1 MLFLFE
7 AHQAKVNERLTEGK
21 KLVPKKR
28 IKLSFLEPDLWVLS
42 EQDET
47 ILDTLV
53 RNGIPIKKA
62 CTNGVCGVCLTPL
75 LAGDVDYANR
85 SPRGLN
91 EKEKES
97 GYFLPCI
104 SICKTDISIG
114 KPKVTLR

>member
-1 MLFLFE
+1 M
-7 AHQAKVNERLTEGK
+7 Q
-21 KLVPKKR
+21 KKR
-28 IKLSFLEPDLWVLS
+28 IKLAFLEPEQWVVS
-42 EQDET
+42 EQGET

-53 RNGIPIKKA
+53 RNGIPIKQA

-75 LAGDVDYANR
+75 LSGDVDYANR
-85 SPRGLN
+85 LPRGLN

-104 SICKTDISIG
+104 STCKTDICIG